1 MAQVAPPRR
10 RARIFNTPFETGL
23 RSVVL
28 LTAAYPDALGLSRLV
43 VYDHLVV
50 HSEDV
55 GGPESMHPKDR
66 SRAAEILVRRRL
78 VDSGLALMQTRGLV
92 ARVVTPEGFRYR
104 AGEEAGSFV
113 DMLTSKYVNAL
124 KERSSWLIEN
134 IHPLSDGELS
144 TLVQHRMDEW
154 EPEFLSQGQ
163 VI

>member
-1 MAQVAPPRR
+1 MALVEPSRPRS
-10 RARIFNTPFETGL
+10 RISNTPFETGL

-28 LTAAYPDALGLSRLV
+28 LTAAYPDSLGLSRLV
-43 VYDHLVV
+43 IFDHLVV

-78 VDSGLALMQTRGLV
+78 IDSGLALMQTRGLV
-92 ARVVTPEGFRYR
+92 ARIASPEGFRYR
-104 AGEEAGSFV
+104 VGEEAGSFV
-113 DMLTSKYVNAL
+113 DMLTSKYMNAL
-124 KERSSWLIEN
+124 KERSCWLIEH
-134 IHPLSDGELS
+134 IHPLSDEELS
-144 TLVQHRMDEW
+144 TLVQYRMDVW